1 MLPRTHS
8 FVGTTIV
15 LLVPN
20 SFVSLPLA
28 FASHLVLDKFRCRAD
43 ANKLF
48 DTEFIIHMALLT
60 VSLSIHNPVIIL
72 GFVFASGPDLLDAI
86 FRKRKSHFMFKKRKS
101 HFMFKKRILLSKKI
115 ENTIN
120 TVLFGTILL
129 LARSLN

>member
-8 FVGTTIV
+8 FVGTIIV

-72 GFVFASGPDLLDAI
+72 GFVLASGPDLLDAI
-86 FRKRKSHFMFKKRKS
+86 FRKRKSHFMFKKR
-101 HFMFKKRILLSKKI
+101 ILLPKKI

-120 TVLFGTILL
+120 TALFGTILL